1 MKKFIVF
8 LMLLATLFPSC
19 KKDEGPHPG
28 PPDPGG
34 EYTLV
39 SAELHTVAN
48 EVRLHQYIED
58 TAEGVEEGRIATPFM
73 SERNLKIRVVV
84 RRHTAEGLKY
94 AYQTLTF
101 RKVSGENRA
110 TFTGN
115 LITPKGPG
123 NMEIAA
129 ILLAEEGDGGEEF
142 MQVHNNSVDVV
153 RTAPINPILT
163 VMETLPGGRKKVR
176 TRIPYV
182 SEWRPMTIVNKK
194 IEVDN
199 GSSDLRK
206 CLIFRPSGTLLRLRF
221 TYSGTQPRT
230 ISAIRIKSN
239 VLVRHWNYCFTRN
252 SLTGTADGNLVQGYV
267 DNDSQIRL
275 EELYNFPQPVTLSS
289 SNPKSPWYYL
299 WVMSRKPGLP
309 PPSGGF
315 ETKIS
320 VLETN
325 ASERQ
330 VFSSTRETLKLGAI
344 PIEVPGCSD
353 FPFGKLPLDFV
364 APKNL
369 AKVAGAWKLQSDNT
383 IPNSPNNQI
392 FPFAD
397 VLSFRHNAPPQ
408 GRLIGTDRYYIPE
421 DVDMWSLFL
430 MGENKLNV
438 SPMGTWFNVRQD
450 RMRVGGPGGRMFQG
464 DSQGVYRSYWYRHTD
479 GVVYAVRLTGRNN
492 CHVLAYRYRFV
503 GGTAP
508 NPSNSYVEVSSR
520 YVGRDASLGI
530 GGGTLSQSQWQNIL
544 QTHVCQPGFWT
555 PGPGRRFSQTVTLP
569 TIGAKQLDG
578 ATGNDLFIR
587 WGDGRLTDG
596 VYGVYWISE
605 PGANYSRYLDFGTF
619 FFEFPENRVGLAGH
633 LSTVSAPFTAPGP
646 PRASVRLFKDLRT
659 FP

>member
-84 RRHTAEGLKY
+84 RRYTAEGLKY

-163 VMETLPGGRKKVR
+163 VMKTLPGGRKKVR

-182 SEWRPMTIVNKK
+182 SEWRPMTIVNKT

-206 CLIFRPSGTLLRLRF
+206 CLIFRPSGTLLRVRLF
-221 TYSGTQPRT
+221 YGDAEPIAFSG
-230 ISAIRIKSN
+230 IRIESN
-239 VLVRHWNYCFTRN
+239 VLVSGWNYSFTRN
-252 SLTGTADGNLVQGYV
+252 SLTGTADGNLLQGYV
-267 DNDSQIRL
+267 DDDSQISL
-275 EELYNFPQPVTLSS
+275 GGTYNFPQPVTLSS

-299 WVMSRKPGLP
+299 WVMPRKPGLP

-315 ETKIS
+315 KTKIF
-320 VLETN
+320 VEVDGQGEIQL
-325 ASERQ
+325 
-330 VFSSTRETLKLGAI
+330 FSSTRETLKLGAI
-344 PIEVPGCSD
+344 PIELPGCQD
-353 FPFGKLPLDFV
+353 FPFGRLPLDFV
-364 APKNL
+364 AEKNL
-369 AKVAGAWKLQSDNT
+369 ARVSGAWVLQSDNT
-383 IPNSPNNQI
+383 TPNSSNNQI
-392 FPFAD
+392 LPMQGLNEFY
-397 VLSFRHNAPPQ
+397 PPSY
-408 GRLIGTDRYYIPE
+408 GIIDNKRYYIPTAE
-421 DVDMWSLFL
+421 DMWSLFL
-430 MGENKLNV
+430 MGNNKLNV
-438 SPMGTWFNVRQD
+438 SPNGTFYNRRED
-450 RMRVGGPGGRMFQG
+450 RMRVGGQGGRLFEG
-464 DSQGVYRSYWYRHTD
+464 SPRDRYYAYWYRHTD
-479 GVVYAVRLTGRNN
+479 GVVYAVRLTGRGN

-503 GGTAP
+503 GGTAA
-508 NPSNSYVEVSSR
+508 NPSSYVEVSSR
-520 YVGRDASLGI
+520 YVGRNSSLGI
-530 GGGTLSQSQWQNIL
+530 GRATLTGNEWQNIL
-544 QTHVCQPGFWT
+544 QNHVCQPDFWT
-555 PGPGRRFSQTVTLP
+555 PAPSRRFSQTVTLP
-569 TIGAKQLDG
+569 TIGAKQVRGGVDSFIPWYP
-578 ATGNDLFIR
+578 TGTSLS
-587 WGDGRLTDG
+587 DG
-596 VYGVYWISE
+596 VYGVYWIYRPWIDLNRNLE
-605 PGANYSRYLDFGTF
+605 FGTF
-619 FFEFPENRVGLAGH
+619 WFDFSSNGVGLAGH
-633 LSTVSAPFTAPGP
+633 LSYTNSATASP
-646 PRASVRLFKDLRT
+646 PRAAIRLFRDFRT
-659 FP
+659 TPEE